1 MEPAPELRDVVM
13 RFYQAMG
20 EGNAGAFE
28 AMTTR
33 REPIVFIGTDPQE
46 WWENVEDVSKAV
58 RELVS
63 AGITLV
69 PGDIKAYR
77 EGSVGWIADQG
88 RFRMEDGTEVPFRL
102 TAVFREEDGDWKMV
116 QEHASVGVPNVEVVG
131 QDLDT

>member
-20 EGNAGAFE
+20 EGNADAFE
-28 AMTTR
+28 AMASR
-33 REPIVFIGTDPQE
+33 RGPAVFIGTDPQE